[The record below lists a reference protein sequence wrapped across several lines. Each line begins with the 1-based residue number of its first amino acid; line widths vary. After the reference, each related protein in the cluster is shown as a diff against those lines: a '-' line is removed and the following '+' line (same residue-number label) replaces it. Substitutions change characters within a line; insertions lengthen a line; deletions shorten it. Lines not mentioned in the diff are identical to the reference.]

1 LGKALLDR
9 GTSSY
14 QPAGVATWILLLIT
28 IPTRESPQIYEN
40 SQPFSVLAVVF
51 QRLRLA
57 LGLPL
62 KLANSSWS
70 DKILASCAGDMHSR
84 DYRPIVAA

>member
-1 LGKALLDR
+1 MGKALLDR

-51 QRLRLA
+51 PAASIGPWLA
-57 LGLPL
+57 P
-62 KLANSSWS
+62 
-70 DKILASCAGDMHSR
+70 KISQQFL
-84 DYRPIVAA
+84 V